1 MTDFLDTRLTAIE
14 RRLEQASRVEPSP
27 ALRHRVIMALDDV
40 LNEKEKVPKEK
51 VPATKFG
58 EVRQACI
65 PFYPD
70 LVAGTFIGTD
80 LVAGTFIGTFIAA
93 GLLVAASVVVSGLS
107 VGRIQPLTLS
117 QRMRIANVSEDGLLV
132 ATAASSV
139 IPDAAALPFDAKD
152 APQGATGVRVIDAR
166 RVLEE
171 IL

>member
-40 LNEKEKVPKEK
+40 LNEKEKVP
-51 VPATKFG
+51 ATKSG
-58 EVRQACI
+58 EARQSRA
-65 PFYPD
+65 PFDPD
-70 LVAGTFIGTD
+70 LVAGTFI
-80 LVAGTFIGTFIAA
+80 AA
-93 GLLVAASVVVSGLS
+93 GLFVAASVVVSGLS

-117 QRMRIANVSEDGLLV
+117 ERMRIANVSDDGSLV

-139 IPDAAALPFDAKD
+139 KSDTAALPLDAKESPRRST
-152 APQGATGVRVIDAR
+152 AVRVIDAR

-171 IL
+171 ML

>member
-1 MTDFLDTRLTAIE
+1 MTDPLDSRLKVDPRLKAVE

-27 ALRHRVIMALDDV
+27 ALRQRVITAVDDV
-40 LNEKEKVPKEK
+40 LNEKK

-58 EVRQACI
+58 EARQSPA

-70 LVAGTFIGTD
+70 LVAGTFI
-80 LVAGTFIGTFIAA
+80 AA
-93 GLLVAASVVVSGLS
+93 GLVLAVSVMVSVLAM
-107 VGRIQPLTLS
+107 RQIRPLTLS
-117 QRMRIANVSEDGLLV
+117 ERMRIACVPDDGLLV
-132 ATAASSV
+132 AMAVSSV

-171 IL
+171 ML